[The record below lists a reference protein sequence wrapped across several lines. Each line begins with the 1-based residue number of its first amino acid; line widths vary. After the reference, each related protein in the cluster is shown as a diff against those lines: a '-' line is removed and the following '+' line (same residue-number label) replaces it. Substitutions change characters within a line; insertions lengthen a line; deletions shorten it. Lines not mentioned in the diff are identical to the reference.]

1 MNQADRHNI
10 PFLASAL
17 TFDALL
23 AAIPLLLLVLVALTH
38 IAKLSPG
45 STAQDLHQ
53 LFERV
58 VPAWAGPDGQGPF
71 ARVEQFLLGFTRARA
86 AISLY
91 ALPLFLWFSTRLFAS
106 IRTALTLVYDVPP
119 RREGQHF
126 VFGYLAGKLRDA
138 VMVGVT
144 VVLVVV
150 NAVLTAG
157 LKVLKARANL
167 LGADDPAFGFFLT
180 GLGRVLTECVA
191 FAFLVGLFYLVYRHA
206 SPRRLPRGAAIAG
219 SIFSAIMFEVAKR
232 GFGWYLRHL
241 AMMQEFAAGPN
252 LAAVLL
258 FILWL
263 YYTALVFLLGSVVAE
278 TWDLRSRQ
286 RATEPRASAPPPVP

>member
-1 MNQADRHNI
+1 M
-10 PFLASAL
+10 LVGLSY
-17 TFDALL
+17 
-23 AAIPLLLLVLVALTH
+23 AAE
-38 IAKLSPG
+38 LSPYA
-45 STAQDLHQ
+45 SPEDLQRLFSRFVPHITNAQGD
-53 LFERV
+53 
-58 VPAWAGPDGQGPF
+58 GPF
-71 ARVEQFLLGFTRARA
+71 DRISGVLLGVIRSRGT
-86 AISLY
+86 ISLY